1 MTILI
6 AGGGMTGATLAL
18 AISHLTQGRLPVTL
32 IERSEPAS
40 RAHPGFDG
48 RAIALAAGTCQQLAA
63 IDLWRSLAECATPIT
78 RIHVSDRG
86 HSGFVQLSAEAYQLA
101 ALGQVVELFDV
112 GQRLFERLRQ
122 APGVTLR
129 CPDYVTQVTRDKA
142 HAQVTLNS
150 GETLEGTLLVAA
162 DGSRSSLAA
171 SCGIQWQREDYQ
183 QLAVIANVSTQL
195 PHQGQAFERFT
206 PHGPLALLPMSG
218 NRMSLVWC
226 HPAAAESRVRAW
238 DEETFRRELQRAF
251 GWRLGRFTHAGQREI
266 YPLALQTADRQVTH
280 RLALVGNAAQTLH
293 PIAGQGFNLGL
304 RDVMSLA
311 ETLAGAW
318 RQQQDPGSYTV
329 LQHFAARRQA
339 DRAATIG
346 VTDGLVRLFAN
357 RYAPLVAGRNLG
369 LVAMDHLP
377 WLQHPLAARTLGW
390 VKR

>member
-1 MTILI
+1 MSILI

-18 AISHLTQGRLPVTL
+18 AISHLTQGQLPVTL
-32 IERSEPAS
+32 IERSQPDS

-48 RAIALAAGTCQQLAA
+48 RAIALAAGTCQQLAD
-63 IDLWRSLAECATPIT
+63 IDLWRSLADCATPIT
-78 RIHVSDRG
+78 DIHVSDRG
-86 HSGFVQLSAEAYQLA
+86 HTGFVSLKAQDHQVP

-112 GQRLFERLRQ
+112 GQRLFQRLQ
-122 APGVTLR
+122 KAPGVTLR
-129 CPDYVTQVTRDKA
+129 CPDHVTSVARTADNVQVM
-142 HAQVTLNS
+142 LNN
-150 GETLEGTLLVAA
+150 GEQLAGALLVAA
-162 DGSRSSLAA
+162 DGSRSPLGA
-171 SCGIQWQREDYQ
+171 SCGITWQRDDYQ

-195 PHQGQAFERFT
+195 PHQGRAFERFT
-206 PHGPLALLPMSG
+206 EYGPLALLPMSG

-226 HPAAAESRVRAW
+226 HPLEAQATIKQW
-238 DEETFRRELQRAF
+238 DDATFLQALQRAF
-251 GWRLGRFTHAGQREI
+251 GWRLGRFTHTGQREH
-266 YPLALQTADRQVTH
+266 YPLALQTAERQVTH

-311 ETLAGAW
+311 ETLAGAY
-318 RQQQDPGSYTV
+318 RQQQDPGSFAV
-329 LQHFAARRQA
+329 LQHFAARRQP
-339 DRAATIG
+339 DRAATVG

-377 WLQHPLAARTLGW
+377 WLRNPLAARTLGW